1 MAEAGMMF
9 QSLSDIAEQIRR
21 KAVSPVEV
29 TRTVLDWL
37 EHLNPRLNAFMTN
50 LGEQA
55 PEAAKRAEQDGD
67 GDADPD
73 LAVGACPNGAP
84 WDGWGSLPG

>member
-1 MAEAGMMF
+1 MAEAGLGF

-29 TRTVLDWL
+29 TRTVLDRI
-37 EHLNPRLNAFMTN
+37 EHLNPRLNAFMTL

-55 PEAAKRAEQDGD
+55 LEAAKRAEQDLVAGQPLSPIH
-67 GDADPD
+67 GVP
-73 LAVGACPNGAP
+73 LTLSPV
-84 WDGWGSLPG
+84 SR